1 MRASCCHGLNVDTSP
16 TGQTPICPQCALH
29 ESTHRGR
36 FAATIRE
43 FIQERLRLLPHQLRR
58 ALAALTGRYILV
70 SRPSGE
76 FLKPKRPYQADAPSF
91 GSTTMNLMPMSS
103 EIEIQLLMAC
113 SSRTE
118 PIPMWAESSRT
129 ASLPMSAA
137 GNSLLPRPEVLL
149 RDTPAL
155 QIVAVDRE

>member
-1 MRASCCHGLNVDTSP
+1 MRGALAVTPPAGSAGCGRRTAEASREHSREWV
-16 TGQTPICPQCALH
+16 AVM
-29 ESTHRGR
+29 
-36 FAATIRE
+36 IRIFMLE
-43 FIQERLRLLPHQLRR
+43 QQLPCSRYRRR
-58 ALAALTGRYILV
+58 ALAALTGRYVLL

-76 FLKPKRPYQADAPSF
+76 FLKPKRPYQADTPSF
-91 GSTTMNLMPMSS
+91 GSTTMNMMPMSS

-118 PIPMWAESSRT
+118 PIPMWTESSRT